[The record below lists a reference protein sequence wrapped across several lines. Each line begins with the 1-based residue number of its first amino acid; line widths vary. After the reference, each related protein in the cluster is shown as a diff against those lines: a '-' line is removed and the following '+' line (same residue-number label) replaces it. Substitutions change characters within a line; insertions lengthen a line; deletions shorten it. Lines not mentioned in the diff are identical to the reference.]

1 MIPVIHWLSSDVTRY
16 SSNENNAGNR
26 LILNTKTGGYNMNI
40 ENKLIETSRTD
51 EVKVG
56 QTRATKDMETVV
68 LIIKAPLA
76 LGEGE
81 EDAYSSVILPKNE
94 NEVFPFELDNEYD
107 SESAETILQLF
118 PVLIDSTLTLKEFYN

>member
-1 MIPVIHWLSSDVTRY
+1 M
-16 SSNENNAGNR
+16 
-26 LILNTKTGGYNMNI
+26 KI

-51 EVKVG
+51 EVKAG

-68 LIIKAPLA
+68 LIIKAPLPLA

-94 NEVFPFELDNEYD
+94 NEGFPFELDNEYD
-107 SESAETILQLF
+107 AESAETILQLF

>member
-1 MIPVIHWLSSDVTRY
+1 MIKKSIFLIILIVFLTMVYADGNAKDVPM
-16 SSNENNAGNR
+16 ED
-26 LILNTKTGGYNMNI
+26 I

-94 NEVFPFELDNEYD
+94 NEVFPFELDNEYHA
-107 SESAETILQLF
+107 ESAETILQIF

>member
-1 MIPVIHWLSSDVTRY
+1 M
-16 SSNENNAGNR
+16 
-26 LILNTKTGGYNMNI
+26 KI

-51 EVKVG
+51 EVKAG

-94 NEVFPFELDNEYD
+94 NEGFPFELDNEYD
-107 SESAETILQLF
+107 AESAETILQLF
-118 PVLIDSTLTLKEFYN
+118 PVLIDSTLTLKEFHK